1 MPVQCFGKNQDMF
14 RRRLKIPMTDNVLT
28 FWHVRYFLFTTEKI
42 PIAMPALCPLYG
54 AGAPHIWVS
63 YWCPYHCCH
72 PNLFAFFILQVHQR
86 PEQTCCLFSIVKH
99 TFRACSNRYGIILRM
114 LLEWQGGPTKT
125 PCSKK
130 YTLFFLRPRF
140 VDIVGVPVIG
150 FWASRHEGMQYNQG
164 FLHMWCSLGGTWIL
178 QNPELWKFRILFGF
192 AWPCFLNGCVFFWFV
207 ALRV

>member
-1 MPVQCFGKNQDMF
+1 MCWLFGMF
-14 RRRLKIPMTDNVLT
+14 GIFSLQPKRFQLPCRHYAHSTGQVHPT
-28 FWHVRYFLFTTEKI
+28 
-42 PIAMPALCPLYG
+42 YG
-54 AGAPHIWVS
+54 FRIDV
-63 YWCPYHCCH
+63 PYHCCH

-130 YTLFFLRPRF
+130 YTLFFFCAPRF

>member
-14 RRRLKIPMTDNVLT
+14 RRQVKIPMTDNVLT

-130 YTLFFLRPRF
+130 YTLFFFAP
-140 VDIVGVPVIG
+140 PV
-150 FWASRHEGMQYNQG
+150 
-164 FLHMWCSLGGTWIL
+164 
-178 QNPELWKFRILFGF
+178 LWTLLV
-192 AWPCFLNGCVFFWFV
+192 CQL
-207 ALRV
+207 